1 MGKTAYLCEQLVKF
15 VAAGKMW
22 KKLLLVGWL
31 IFFLF
36 KEEKL
41 LHSTSTVALPRQEC
55 GPSSHSLPVLAEPPL
70 LLSLSFFNTTVCSQ
84 NWF

>member
-15 VAAGKMW
+15 LTAGKIW
-22 KKLLLVGWL
+22 KKFLLVGYS
-31 IFFLF
+31 FFLF

-41 LHSTSTVALPRQEC
+41 LHAMSTVALPRQEC

-70 LLSLSFFNTTVCSQ
+70 LLSLFFFNTTVCSH